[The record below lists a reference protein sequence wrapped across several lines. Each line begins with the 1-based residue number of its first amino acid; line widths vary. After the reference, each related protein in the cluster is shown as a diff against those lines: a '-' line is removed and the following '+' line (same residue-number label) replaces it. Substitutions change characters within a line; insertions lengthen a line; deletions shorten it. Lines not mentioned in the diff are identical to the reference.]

1 MKDKEKISGDIFR
14 ELDELKMLGET
25 EMIYVDMTLQALATI
40 MCC

>member
-1 MKDKEKISGDIFR
+1 MQDTEKNAGDIKR